1 MLNPSPLDCTAA
13 PSLVKAMAAQRSAP
27 TEKEKYTYS
36 ASSFKI
42 KTNEGR
48 FMNRQYGVPLN
59 FPIHYFT
66 EELFELVQLSE
77 VPVDKELFKVVSI
90 LTSILS

>member
-1 MLNPSPLDCTAA
+1 
-13 PSLVKAMAAQRSAP
+13 MAAQTSAP

-48 FMNRQYGVPLN
+48 FMNRQYGVPGTFE
-59 FPIHYFT
+59 FPNTFT